1 MKRFLFLLAIYF
13 TVSLSAI
20 GQSGWTLV
28 DSGLPVGKGVG
39 QISVGM
45 NDNTAMWGLA
55 INDDGSIYD
64 AFTRSIDGGN
74 TWVAGTFN
82 AGTGLS
88 QLFAID
94 ANTCWA
100 VFNTGATQGL
110 YKTTNGGTTW
120 VKKGGVYGASSFAN
134 VIHFFDDMYGVAQ
147 GDPVSGEYEIYV
159 TTNGGEAWTPIPG
172 ASIPNPTSGEFGIT
186 GNYCA
191 FGDNIWFGTNQGR
204 IFRSTDKGNTWAAS
218 MTAFGAAEVVGS
230 VMFDAMNGFAYRS
243 YLNIGVEPV
252 LNETSDGGATWTP
265 YNTVGSSFARYF
277 YRVPGTVNTVIG
289 SAMDPTA
296 GMGISISEDGGVT
309 WTEISVGYPFQASA
323 WLDLETGWCGTFT
336 TADKSTGGMYIF
348 GELNFDPPT
357 NLTGPDAV
365 TTGETINLEWDAP
378 GGGGTIEE
386 LIYDNDVT
394 TGAYSYSGYTM
405 STHMSPAGSCKVLKM
420 KFYTT
425 IQAGANDFN
434 ATLFE
439 WAGSQPGLD
448 IIYQENVTAVDDN
461 WMEVDISSQN
471 ITFNGDFVVGFG
483 SVNAFTFLGYDAGL
497 NNGRSWDFNNSSP
510 SWAEWNEAYLIR
522 AIVEYTDGTIAEI
535 GAINIQNP
543 VSVKSTELSVHP
555 TDYSAVTAV
564 KPIGNLAASVKGL
577 VGYNVYRDG
586 SMIDYTTETFYND
599 VILVSG
605 IYQYFVTA
613 VYENP
618 AGESLPSNTITVDVL
633 TSIEDVISN
642 STSIY
647 PNPASE
653 VVNIKSDYTINTIK
667 VYNYSGQVISNE
679 LVDTKFYQFNT
690 SQFTP
695 GLYMFQIETNEG
707 TITKR
712 IIIE

>member
-1 MKRFLFLLAIYF
+1 
-13 TVSLSAI
+13 
-20 GQSGWTLV
+20 
-28 DSGLPVGKGVG
+28 
-39 QISVGM
+39 
-45 NDNTAMWGLA
+45 
-55 INDDGSIYD
+55 
-64 AFTRSIDGGN
+64 
-74 TWVAGTFN
+74 
-82 AGTGLS
+82 
-88 QLFAID
+88 
-94 ANTCWA
+94 
-100 VFNTGATQGL
+100 
-110 YKTTNGGTTW
+110 
-120 VKKGGVYGASSFAN
+120 
-134 VIHFFDDMYGVAQ
+134 
-147 GDPVSGEYEIYV
+147 
-159 TTNGGEAWTPIPG
+159 
-172 ASIPNPTSGEFGIT
+172 
-186 GNYCA
+186 
-191 FGDNIWFGTNQGR
+191 
-204 IFRSTDKGNTWAAS
+204 
-218 MTAFGAAEVVGS
+218 
-230 VMFDAMNGFAYRS
+230 MNGFAYRS
-243 YLNIGVEPV
+243 YLNMGIEPV
-252 LNETSDGGATWTP
+252 LNETSDGGVTWTP
-265 YNTVGSSFARYF
+265 YNTVGSCFARYF

-296 GMGISISEDGGVT
+296 GMGISISEDGGVN

-394 TGAYSYSGYTM
+394 TGAYSYNGYTM
-405 STHMSPAGSCKVLKM
+405 STHMSPAGACKVLKM

-448 IIYQENVTAVDDN
+448 IIYQENVTAVDDD

-471 ITFNGDFVVGFG
+471 ITFSGDFVVGFG
-483 SVNAFTFLGYDAGL
+483 SVNAITFLGYDAGL

-633 TSIEDVISN
+633 TGIEDVISN

-647 PNPASE
+647 PNPASD

-690 SQFTP
+690 SKFNP